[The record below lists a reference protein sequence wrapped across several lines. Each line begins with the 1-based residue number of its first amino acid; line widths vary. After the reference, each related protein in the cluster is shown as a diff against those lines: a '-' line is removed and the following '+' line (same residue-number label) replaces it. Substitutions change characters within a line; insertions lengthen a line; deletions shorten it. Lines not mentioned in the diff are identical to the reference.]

1 MSEQDLTL
9 ATTLSVEQ
17 AVDVVRRELGAH
29 LLWTGEAFEGDLDGV
44 SVMVARDDLDD
55 DRELQWTS
63 YRSIIQLEAHPDA
76 HRPVNEA
83 HQERFVSQL
92 AAVLRR
98 DHVGFMVVEALAV
111 KRDEFRPSA

>member
-17 AVDVVRRELGAH
+17 AVDVVRRELGAR
-29 LLWTGEAFEGDLDGV
+29 LLWTGEAFEGDVEGV

-55 DRELQWTS
+55 DRELRWTS
-63 YRSIIQLEAHPDA
+63 YRSIIQLEAHPDTR
-76 HRPVNEA
+76 RPENEVR
-83 HQERFVSQL
+83 QERFASQI

-111 KRDEFRPSA
+111 KRDEFRPTV